1 MGSRAIRR
9 VTKWCISISLA
20 GMLAACMTTVPVDSH
35 DYGMVTS
42 GDFSFMNKN
51 VKTYS
56 WHPNSERAYLAN
68 DIDSTEVTDM
78 VKKAIETEMHLRGYR
93 LQNGQRAGDVIIG
106 FGLAEESVLKDST
119 IFDYTK
125 LSTGIPFYDKNGNK
139 VDKGSLYMVMYRPN
153 MTQPLW
159 QTLAQSGIEQGLAKQ
174 QRKERI
180 TTYISM
186 ILRDLPKV
194 NP

>member
-1 MGSRAIRR
+1 MGSRVIRR
-9 VTKWCISISLA
+9 TIKRCTSAALA
-20 GMLAACMTTVPVDSH
+20 GLLMACTTAVPVESH

-42 GDFSFMNKN
+42 GDFSFMNQS
-51 VKTYS
+51 VRTYS
-56 WHPNSERAYLAN
+56 WHPNSERAYLSS
-68 DIDSTEVTDM
+68 DLDSAEVTKM
-78 VKKAIETEMHLRGYR
+78 VKMAIESEMNLRGYR
-93 LQNGQRAGDVIIG
+93 LQNGQREGDVIIG

-125 LSTGIPFYDKNGNK
+125 LSTGIPFYDKDGNK
-139 VDKGSLYMVMYRPN
+139 VEKGSLYMVMYRPN

-159 QTLAQSGIEQGLAKQ
+159 QTLAQSGIEQGLARD
-174 QRKERI
+174 QRQERI